1 MTYIMPS
8 SSIIA
13 SILDM
18 QELFDIQGGF
28 QFNFYRKKKNNL
40 QKCYMKTFLKSFTVL
55 LKQETQ
61 ELLSNTIE
69 SNDPIVL

>member
-1 MTYIMPS
+1 
-8 SSIIA
+8 
-13 SILDM
+13 
-18 QELFDIQGGF
+18 
-28 QFNFYRKKKNNL
+28 
-40 QKCYMKTFLKSFTVL
+40 MKTFLKSFTVL